1 MRGQASLYQA
11 ISHTK
16 CHLRPRILGVTT
28 VDQVVTFVSVERR
41 RASRVGDS
49 HQIAA
54 GAFRLAGA
62 FGVTAAVWGLVV
74 LIGGGSWW
82 GPLHALLA
90 GSVLLAICGA
100 TQLFTITWSASA
112 ASPAPVPAVQRWAT
126 AGGTGSILAG
136 VSLDWPWLVV
146 LGAAA
151 MLGGVGVL
159 AVSLVYSVRRSLL
172 RRFDLS
178 SRFYLLALGCGMVGI
193 TLGALLGAGIAGDF
207 FVRSRLVHS
216 HLNLIGLIGFTIVG
230 TLPTILPTFAHHR
243 VVSGAEARVGWWL
256 SFAAAGLLTAGL
268 LEPWLVWL
276 GAMTAGVA
284 ALIVL
289 AGIILRLGRRGLE
302 GGLSYL
308 QVSIGV
314 VWLVT
319 WTFVDGSNGFA
330 GRAPETFSYWT
341 GVVALAGIGQILL
354 GSLAYLLPVLT
365 GPHPR
370 LGPNL
375 RRMSRHSWLP
385 LLLAN
390 GAAVSLL
397 LGMEVL
403 AAIGFGFWI
412 VDFGLRALS
421 LERRPIEAPTVP

>member
-1 MRGQASLYQA
+1 MN
-11 ISHTK
+11 
-16 CHLRPRILGVTT
+16 
-28 VDQVVTFVSVERR
+28 VERR
-41 RASRVGDS
+41 RARRVGDS

-62 FGVTAAVWGLVV
+62 FGVTAVIWGLVV

-112 ASPAPVPAVQRWAT
+112 ASPAPVPSVQRWAT

-159 AVSLVYSVRRSLL
+159 AVSLVYSVRLSLL

-193 TLGALLGAGIAGDF
+193 TLGALLGAGIAGDLY
-207 FVRSRLVHS
+207 VRSRLVHS
-216 HLNLIGLIGFTIVG
+216 HLNLVGLIGFTIVG

-276 GAMTAGVA
+276 GAMTAGA
-284 ALIVL
+284 ATSLVL

-308 QVSIGV
+308 QVSIGT
-314 VWLVT
+314 VWLIT
-319 WTFVDGSNGFA
+319 WTFVDGSNGVA
-330 GRAPETFSYWT
+330 GRAPETFSSWT
-341 GVVALAGIGQILL
+341 GVVALVGIGQILL
-354 GSLAYLLPVLT
+354 GSLAYLLPVLA

-397 LGMEVL
+397 LGLEVL
-403 AAIGFGFWI
+403 AAVGFGFWI

-421 LERRPIEAPTVP
+421 LERRPVEAPSVA